1 MNKIISIFCALFLAA
16 QTSQASI
23 PPEPIPAITYIVNT
37 NTDKFHDP
45 KCRHASSIK
54 EKNKLEY
61 TGTRE
66 TLIELGYVPCKVC
79 DP

>member
-1 MNKIISIFCALFLAA
+1 MSSLISLVLAFLLSFSPPAA
-16 QTSQASI
+16 TAQAAT
-23 PPEPIPAITYIVNT
+23 IPAITYIVNT
-37 NTDKFHDP
+37 NTDRFHDP